1 MTPPV
6 FSGEAFSPEL
16 ESLLNVLE
24 KLVAKLG
31 NDRKQRHQYMDMEYC
46 TLLLH
51 QVGAYL
57 YFLINRYEKYDQ
69 AGDLLIDSRYFKF
82 ISVIARMGNSIHPSD
97 KLGFSILDAIRGDRV
112 RVNDRELEVTSS
124 AHLIAKSDDEPDL
137 FGFYGVDEDGQEY
150 RVTVKP
156 DISDSDSYVE
166 ETEIVR
172 IGYSGGIIEGNVVS
186 FGFSERSSGSRME
199 LDRYVGT
206 FEEQREEKGD

>member
-1 MTPPV
+1 
-6 FSGEAFSPEL
+6 
-16 ESLLNVLE
+16 
-24 KLVAKLG
+24 
-31 NDRKQRHQYMDMEYC
+31 
-46 TLLLH
+46 
-51 QVGAYL
+51 
-57 YFLINRYEKYDQ
+57 
-69 AGDLLIDSRYFKF
+69 
-82 ISVIARMGNSIHPSD
+82 MGNSIHPSD
-97 KLGFSILDAIRGDRV
+97 ELGFSILDAIRGDRV

-172 IGYSGGIIEGNVVS
+172 IGYRGGVIEGDVGS
-186 FGFSERSSGSRME
+186 FEFSERSSGNRVE
-199 LDRYVGT
+199 RDRYIEI